1 MTLSTSIFS
10 LDQETMDQIERKF
23 RVKQQLAEARQ
34 QELFG
39 IFQEELTDEETWAL
53 KYMFAFMPVNDM
65 ADYDGSL
72 FLNHVRQS
80 LDIRRQVPWGSRVPD
95 HLFLHYVL
103 PYRVNTENIEDSRGI
118 LYREL
123 AERTASLSMAEAILE
138 TNYWCQEKA
147 TYIGSDLR
155 TLSPLSM
162 IRNARGRCGE
172 ESTLA
177 VAALRSIGIP
187 ARQVYTP
194 RWAHCDDNHAWVEA
208 WADGQWHYIGACEP
222 EARLDQGWFTPP
234 ARRAMLVNTRIFA
247 DYPGPEDITLAHEW
261 FTEINLLDN
270 YAPTRTIQVT
280 VKDMQG
286 APAAGAE
293 VRFELYNMAE
303 LFPIAAVLANDEGQA
318 AFKTGLGDLVIRAVK
333 DGYWAEAKISVPDC
347 GAVELVL
354 NASEQPAGS
363 VDFDMVPPP
372 EREGEPVEALPE
384 AKIQRHNG
392 RLEEGTKCRT
402 SYEENFLG
410 EADARALA
418 EEAGLP
424 ADRVWSVIQKARG
437 NSREIA
443 AFLREQ
449 SGAFGE
455 WPLRLLETLNDKDL
469 IDTFRP
475 ALEDHLTG
483 ALANRGTLDEDEF
496 VRYVLCPRVL
506 NEMLVPYRQLL
517 QGAFTAEEVAAFRAD
532 PSALVRSLQQGFGVW
547 TDLPNLMGRGNPA
560 GTYKLKL
567 GDPLSLDILFVAIC
581 RSLGIPAR
589 LHPSEQRA
597 QYLQQGGWQ
606 DAAVTDTNTEKG
618 TNTSMGTNTEK
629 GTNTSMGT
637 DTGKSSGEHAP
648 RTLGRL
654 QLIKD
659 TAASQDA
666 PVASYAE
673 NFTFARLENGAYK
686 TLVYP
691 DGKKDVYD
699 EPFEAEPGQYRLTT
713 GIRLKDGT
721 VRVRLAYFIVRAGET
736 TEVALTFRETTTDI
750 PVLGTFDR
758 SRAITL
764 LDGAPAELRQLLGAG
779 IAITAWIEP
788 EREPT
793 KHLFRELSELAEPL
807 NQLGTPIVLLIGD
820 TEMTASFDPADYPK
834 LPSRTVFVR
843 DASREALPD
852 LIVRSSANEAGFPHL
867 FVVDDENRIRY
878 TASGYKIGTGKEAL
892 QVMTGLIHQ

>member
-1 MTLSTSIFS
+1 MTMSTPIFS
-10 LDQETMDQIERKF
+10 LDQATMERIERKF
-23 RVKQQLAEARQ
+23 GMKRQLAEARQ

-39 IFQEELTDEETWAL
+39 IFRDETLSEEETWAL
-53 KYMFAFMPVNDM
+53 KYLFAYMPVNDM
-65 ADYDGSL
+65 ADYDGEL
-72 FLNHVRQS
+72 FLRHVRQT
-80 LDIRRQVPWGSRVPD
+80 LKIRREVPWGTRVPD
-95 HLFLHYVL
+95 HLFLHFVL

-118 LYREL
+118 LYDEL
-123 AERTASLSMAEAILE
+123 AKRTASLSMAEAILE

-208 WADGQWHYIGACEP
+208 WADGEWHYIGACEP

-247 DYPGPEDITLAHEW
+247 EYSGPEDITLAHEW

-270 YAPTRTIQVT
+270 YARTRTIRAVVT
-280 VKDMQG
+280 DAQG
-286 APAAGAE
+286 APVAGAE

-303 LFPIAAVLANDEGQA
+303 LFPIAIVRTDDEGQA
-318 AFKTGLGDLVIRAVK
+318 GFKTGLGDLVVRAVK
-333 DGYWAEAKISVPDC
+333 DGQWAETKISVQDC
-347 GAVELVL
+347 DTIALVL
-354 NASEQPAGS
+354 RESEQPSGS

-372 EREGEPVEALPE
+372 EREGEALEALPE

-392 RLEEGTKCRT
+392 RLEEGTACRAA
-402 SYEENFLG
+402 YEGRFLG
-410 EADARALA
+410 EEDAAALA
-418 EEAGLP
+418 AETGLP
-424 ADRVWSVIQKARG
+424 QERVWAVLQHARG
-437 NSREIA
+437 NGREIA

-455 WPLRLLETLNDKDL
+455 WPLRLLETMNAKDL

-483 ALANRGTLDEDEF
+483 ALAMRGELDEDVF

-506 NEMLVPYRQLL
+506 HEMIVPYRQALRE
-517 QGAFTAEEVAAFRAD
+517 AFTAEEAALFRAE
-532 PSALVRSLQQGFGVW
+532 PRSLAHHLRQNYGVW
-547 TDLPNLMGRGNPA
+547 SDLPNLTGRGNPV
-560 GTYKLKL
+560 GTYRLKL
-567 GDPLSLDILFVAIC
+567 GDPQSLDILFVAIC

-597 QYLQQGGWQ
+597 QFLRQGVWLGAAVAE
-606 DAAVTDTNTEKG
+606 DAA
-618 TNTSMGTNTEK
+618 
-629 GTNTSMGT
+629 
-637 DTGKSSGEHAP
+637 H
-648 RTLGRL
+648 GRKPDARGL
-654 QLIKD
+654 LRLVKD
-659 TAASQDA
+659 AAASQDA
-666 PVASYAE
+666 PAASYAE
-673 NFTFARLENGAYK
+673 NFTFARLENGVYK

-699 EPFEAEPGQYRLTT
+699 EPFETEPGEYRLTT

-721 VRVRLAYFIVRAGET
+721 VRARLTYFRVRAGEA
-736 TEVALTFRETTTDI
+736 TEVPLTFRETTIDI
-750 PVLGTFDR
+750 PVLGHFDR
-758 SRAITL
+758 ARAITR
-764 LDGAPAELRQLLGAG
+764 LDGAPASLAELLGTEGA
-779 IAITAWIEP
+779 IAAWIEP

-793 KHLFRELSELAEPL
+793 KHLFRELGELAEPL
-807 NQLGTPIVLLIGD
+807 NGLGVPIVLLIGD
-820 TEMTASFDPADYPK
+820 AERTASFDPADYPK
-834 LPSRTVFVR
+834 LPARTVFVR
-843 DASREALPD
+843 DADPAALPD
-852 LIVRSSANEAGFPHL
+852 LIVRTSAAEAGFPHL
-867 FVVDDENRIRY
+867 FVLDSRDRIRY
-878 TASGYKIGTGKEAL
+878 TASGYKIRTGAEAL
-892 QVMTGLIHQ
+892 QTLTGIMPAR